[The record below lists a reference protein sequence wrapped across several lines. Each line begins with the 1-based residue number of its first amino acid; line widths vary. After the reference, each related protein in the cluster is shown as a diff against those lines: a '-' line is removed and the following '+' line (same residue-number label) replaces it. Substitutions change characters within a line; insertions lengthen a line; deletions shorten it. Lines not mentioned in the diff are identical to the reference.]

1 MGCGGVRQK
10 ECSRKGNGVRMAKKV
25 YVIAYDVGT
34 TGLKTCLIEIEN
46 GMKILSSA
54 TSSYSLYV
62 DEDTGY
68 QGGAE
73 QHADEWWQAMCVTT
87 RAVLEK
93 VPTVKKEEIEG
104 ISFCSQMQGLVL
116 VDKNGE
122 CVRNP
127 MSYMDQRAREEL
139 KKGIAHGIQI
149 AGAEVTKLLKY
160 LRYTGAV
167 SSSVKDPIWKYKWVE
182 AHEPENFARVYKW
195 LDVKEYL
202 ICRASGEF
210 VMTEDSAFATLLY
223 DTRKGHEGWCK
234 PICDMV
240 GVKMEHLPP
249 IKKSTEKVGEVTEKA
264 AEELG
269 LAPGTA
275 VFGGGG
281 DASLI
286 CVGSGAVATGDTH
299 VYSGTSGWVGTVVGG
314 QTVDAGAMIAAI
326 VGADPGRYNYF
337 GELETSNKCVEWVKN
352 HLALDEIGVYLQ
364 GKEEADSVEKLNI
377 NLYDYMEEVIDKIPA
392 GSGGVIFTPWLHG
405 NRCPFEDPNAAGM
418 FFNIKIETG
427 KTQMIRAV
435 VEGICFHMRWMLE
448 REEKKVKTSKVV
460 RFCGGGALGG
470 VTCQILADILQRDIE
485 VVASPQNVGA
495 VGAAACIAVG
505 LGMVKDIQSVKDFIP
520 AQRIYHPDE
529 KTKEVYDKNYEV
541 FKNLYKANKKNFAV
555 LNG

>member
-1 MGCGGVRQK
+1 
-10 ECSRKGNGVRMAKKV
+10 MAK
-25 YVIAYDVGT
+25 YVITYDIGT
-34 TGLKTCLIEIEN
+34 TGIKTCLIEIGSE
-46 GMKILSSA
+46 MKILGSS
-54 TSSYSLYV
+54 SLGYGLYV
-62 DEDTGY
+62 DDEVGVK
-68 QGGAE
+68 GGAE
-73 QHADEWWQAMCVTT
+73 QNADEWWEAMCVTT
-87 RAVLEK
+87 KTVFEK
-93 VPTVKKEEIEG
+93 VPYIKKEQIDG

-116 VDKNGE
+116 VDKDGR

-139 KKGIAHGIQI
+139 KNGIAHGFKI

-160 LRYTGAV
+160 LKYTGAV

-182 AHEPENFARVYKW
+182 AHEPEVFKKVYKW

-210 VMTEDSAFATLLY
+210 VMTRDSAFATLLY

-240 GVKMEHLPP
+240 GVNIEHLPE
-249 IKKSTEKVGEVTEKA
+249 IKECTEKVGEVTEKA
-264 AEELG
+264 AAELG

-286 CVGSGAVATGDTH
+286 GVGAGCTQTGDTH
-299 VYSGTSGWVGTVVGG
+299 IYSGTSGWVGTIVDRQV
-314 QTVDAGAMIAAI
+314 VDAGAMMAAI
-326 VGADPGRYNYF
+326 VGADPKTYNYF
-337 GELETSNKCVEWVKN
+337 GELETSNKCVEWVKD
-352 HLALDEIGVYLQ
+352 HLALDDIGVYLQ
-364 GKEEADSVEKLNI
+364 DKNISDSVEALNI
-377 NLYDYMEEVIDKIPA
+377 NLYDYMEDVIDQIPA
-392 GSGGVIFTPWLHG
+392 GSNGTIFTPWLHG

-427 KTQMIRAV
+427 KTEMIRAV

-448 REEKKVKTSKVV
+448 RQDIKKEVSISNPI
-460 RFCGGGALGG
+460 RFCGGGALGA

-485 VVASPQNVGA
+485 VVDSPQNVGA

-505 LGMVKDIQSVKDFIP
+505 LGLIPDLGHVKSLIP
-520 AQRIYHPDE
+520 AKFTYRP
-529 KTKEVYDKNYEV
+529 KTDNKAVYDRNFKV
-541 FKNLYKANKKNFAV
+541 FKNLYKSNKENFAI

>member
-1 MGCGGVRQK
+1 
-10 ECSRKGNGVRMAKKV
+10 MAK
-25 YVIAYDVGT
+25 YVITYDIGT
-34 TGLKTCLIEIEN
+34 TGIKTCLIEIDRKI
-46 GMKILSSA
+46 KILGSS
-54 TSSYSLYV
+54 SLGYNLYV
-62 DEDTGY
+62 DDEVGVK
-68 QGGAE
+68 GGAE
-73 QHADEWWQAMCVTT
+73 QHADEWWEAMCVTT
-87 RAVLEK
+87 RTVFEK
-93 VPTVKKEEIEG
+93 VPYIKKEQIEG

-116 VDKNGE
+116 VDKEGK
-122 CVRNP
+122 CVRHP

-139 KKGIAHGIQI
+139 KTGIAHGVKI

-182 AHEPENFARVYKW
+182 SHEPEVFKNVYKW

-210 VMTEDSAFATLLY
+210 VMTQDSAFATLLY

-240 GVKMEHLPP
+240 GVDIKHLPE
-249 IKKSTEKVGEVTEKA
+249 IKACTEKVGEVTESA
-264 AEELG
+264 AKELG

-286 CVGSGAVATGDTH
+286 GVGAGAVQVGDTH
-299 VYSGTSGWVGTVVGG
+299 IYSGTSGWVGTVVDR
-314 QTVDAGAMIAAI
+314 QVVDAGAMMAAI
-326 VGADPGRYNYF
+326 VGADPNKYNYF
-337 GELETSNKCVEWVKN
+337 GELETSNKCVEWVKD
-352 HLALDEIGVYLQ
+352 HLALDDIGVYLQ
-364 GKEEADSVEKLNI
+364 GKSISDSVETLNI
-377 NLYDYMEEVIDKIPA
+377 NLYDYMEDVIDQIPA
-392 GSGGVIFTPWLHG
+392 GSNGTIFTPWLHG
-405 NRCPFEDPNAAGM
+405 NRCPFEDPNASGM

-427 KTQMIRAV
+427 KTEMIRAV

-448 REEKKVKTSKVV
+448 RQDIKKEVKISDVI

-470 VTCQILADILQRDIE
+470 VTCQILSDILQRDIE
-485 VVASPQNVGA
+485 VVDSPQNVGA

-505 LGMVKDIQSVKDFIP
+505 LGLIPDLEHVKTLIP
-520 AQRIYHPDE
+520 AKHIYHPN
-529 KTKEVYDKNYEV
+529 KENKAVYDKNFTV
-541 FKNLYKANKKNFAV
+541 FKNLYKCNKENFAI